1 MNDTTRTLIDL
12 LSSGEVE
19 SVRVEVVLKPKPP
32 TPPTYTPVISL
43 TLGPDFDPPTSG
55 DIQHG

>member
-32 TPPTYTPVISL
+32 QPPYTPVISL
-43 TLGPDFDPPTSG
+43 TFGPDYDIPTSG
-55 DIQHG
+55 DTKHG

>member
-1 MNDTTRTLIDL
+1 MNDTIRTLIDL

-19 SVRVEVVLKPKPP
+19 SVRVEVVLKPKPQH
-32 TPPTYTPVISL
+32 PPYTPVISL

>member
-19 SVRVEVVLKPKPP
+19 SVRVEVVLKPKPSQ
-32 TPPTYTPVISL
+32 PPYTPVISL
-43 TLGPDFDPPTSG
+43 TFGPDHDPPET
-55 DIQHG
+55 